1 MLIDLSQSFLGR
13 TSMNRITFKRAGALI
28 LSLAI
33 TVSLVPKIT
42 GKGVVKADD
51 EWVKSAENTEFGTSQ
66 IANPVVPASN
76 SSAWQG
82 SYVYYGKYNDEPIRF
97 RVLNK
102 DSNKFGGRT
111 LFLDSDK
118 LLFQEEFDNDYSNV
132 WANSS
137 LREYLNNTFFNDS
150 FSKVEQNAVFAS
162 TVDSHE
168 YSSSVQVQ
176 DSFYSEY
183 GSYTPLNKDKVFV
196 LDIEDVSNNMYGYH
210 YKDGVIHKKQLL
222 TPKERVDPHW
232 WLRTPKKNTNNVIA
246 YVNQNG
252 TLVTR
257 TLRDYSG
264 QGPDLDI
271 SVAPA
276 MNIDKNAIILSSLI
290 SGNRGKAGAEYKL
303 TVKDDDINLSIP
315 DGKNVTVDGN
325 TVTVPYVLS
334 GKNAGK
340 VTQLSVVIK
349 DRSTVIRDGKII
361 ESPEIFYYQ
370 KLDWDLSKEGKVTFN
385 LPEDFFKYDIWGFTS
400 QMYLLA
406 EDANAKMETDYAGEP
421 LLLPNPNPVVTYD
434 VRTPFDCNFAHM
446 MFLQDL
452 ILSDTIGKS
461 ETDQIDLDKNG
472 DLDLELKQV
481 SSFDFVLSRLDSCN
495 LRGRFV
501 IDYENAYP
509 QSGIKTVVFILSDF
523 DVSLDKVSNGTATL
537 SKTKALNGDEIKVT
551 VKPDAG
557 YALDKITYTPEGGT
571 AVDITSS
578 KKFTMP
584 KNNVSV
590 KVTFKNQA
598 SLTLDKTK
606 ADVVC
611 GNSLSLKATLKG
623 ADSKV
628 SWKSSNTKIAT
639 VDANGKI
646 TAKQAGAVT
655 ITASAAGKTAKCT
668 VQVLFKDVI
677 NTKEFWYEPTY
688 YLANMNV
695 VKGYDNQTLFKPAVE
710 CTRAQMLTFMWRLA
724 GCPEPKSS
732 KCDFPDVK
740 SGDYFFKPVIWAV
753 ENGITTGYSDKT
765 FKPKNVCSRAQT
777 VTFLWR
783 MAGKPNPKTKENKFK
798 DVKSNA
804 YYYKATLW
812 ASEMKILAGYDD
824 GTFRPDGLCLRRQM
838 VTFLY
843 KYDKFVNG
851 KG

>member
-1 MLIDLSQSFLGR
+1 MNSMFL
-13 TSMNRITFKRAGALI
+13 KRAVALG
-28 LSLAI
+28 LSCAVA
-33 TVSLVPKIT
+33 VSLVPMFT
-42 GKGVVKADD
+42 GNSEVKAD
-51 EWVKSAENTEFGTSQ
+51 EWVKSKENTIYGLQ
-66 IANPVVPASN
+66 LVKNPKRP
-76 SSAWQG
+76 SSSSTPWQG
-82 SYVYYGKYNDEPIRF
+82 NYVYFGKNNGNPIKF
-97 RVLNK
+97 RVLDC
-102 DSNKFGGRT
+102 DSTAYGGNT
-111 LFLDSDK
+111 LFLDSDM
-118 LLFQEEFDNDYSNV
+118 LFDKQKYDEDSSVWADSDLRKYFNGEFIENNFSAVESKAIFPSTVESHDYSNDIVPVQDGILSNYKSYTALDGDKIFPLDYEEVSNPQYGYHKDDGANHIKTIINSEPYDENVWWLRSDHKDKKNYKKITAISNVRGTLIHNPCDNDY
-132 WANSS
+132 
-137 LREYLNNTFFNDS
+137 
-150 FSKVEQNAVFAS
+150 FAS
-162 TVDSHE
+162 
-168 YSSSVQVQ
+168 
-176 DSFYSEY
+176 
-183 GSYTPLNKDKVFV
+183 
-196 LDIEDVSNNMYGYH
+196 
-210 YKDGVIHKKQLL
+210 
-222 TPKERVDPHW
+222 
-232 WLRTPKKNTNNVIA
+232 
-246 YVNQNG
+246 
-252 TLVTR
+252 
-257 TLRDYSG
+257 
-264 QGPDLDI
+264 
-271 SVAPA
+271 PA
-276 MNIDKNAIILSSLI
+276 LNIDRSKILFSTLI
-290 SGNRGKAGAEYKL
+290 SGKAAEDGAEYKL
-303 TVKDDDINLSIP
+303 TLKDDEIKLALS
-315 DGKNVTVDGN
+315 KTKEVSFEGN
-325 TVTVPYVLS
+325 RVTVPYTLS
-334 GKNAGK
+334 GKNAGN
-340 VTQLSVVIK
+340 VDQLSLA
-349 DRSTVIRDGKII
+349 I
-361 ESPEIFYYQ
+361 ESNSWFNLNYYK
-370 KLDWDLSKEGKVTFN
+370 KLDVTPSANGTVSFE
-385 LPEDFFKYDIWGFTS
+385 LPDDFKPMRWGIS
-400 QMYLLA
+400 YRIYLIA
-406 EDANAKMETDYAGEP
+406 EDVNGMKETDYAGEP
-421 LLLPNPNPVVTYD
+421 LLIENPGITLD
-434 VRTPFDCNFAHM
+434 VRTPFQADQEVRAYLGNICYGQLINGFYTTEKDM
-446 MFLQDL
+446 KYDIDKDGEYDL
-452 ILSDTIGKS
+452 IVYAEENGGYLAKLDNCKLRGSYDLN
-461 ETDQIDLDKNG
+461 DLDEHYYK
-472 DLDLELKQV
+472 
-481 SSFDFVLSRLDSCN
+481 
-495 LRGRFV
+495 
-501 IDYENAYP
+501 
-509 QSGIKTVVFILSDF
+509 IKKYTFILSDL
-523 DVSLDKVSNGTATL
+523 DVSLDKVSNGTASV
-537 SKTKALNGDEIKVT
+537 SKTSALRDDEIT
-551 VKPDAG
+551 VKAKPDPG
-557 YALDKITYTPEGGT
+557 YVLDKITYTPKGGT

-584 KNNVSV
+584 NEDVSV

-606 ADVVC
+606 ADVIC

-843 KYDKFVNG
+843 KYDKYVN
-851 KG
+851 KK

>member
-1 MLIDLSQSFLGR
+1 
-13 TSMNRITFKRAGALI
+13 MNRITFKRAGTLI

-42 GKGVVKADD
+42 GKSEVKADD
-51 EWVKSAENTEFGTSQ
+51 EWVKTAENTEFGTSQ

-76 SSAWQG
+76 SSTWQG

-102 DSNKFGGRT
+102 DSNEFGGRT

-118 LLFQEEFDNDYSNV
+118 LLYQEEFDNDYSNV

-150 FSKVEQNAVFAS
+150 FSKAEQNAVFAS

-168 YSSSVQVQ
+168 YSSSVRVQ

-210 YKDGVIHKKQLL
+210 YEDGAIHKKQLL

-232 WLRTPKKNTNNVIA
+232 WLRTPRKNTNNVIA

-303 TVKDDDINLSIP
+303 TVKDDDIKLRVP
-315 DGKNVTVDGN
+315 EGKEATLKGN
-325 TVTVPYVLS
+325 KLTVPYVLS
-334 GKNAGK
+334 GNNAGN
-340 VTQLSVVIK
+340 VTQLSVII
-349 DRSTVIRDGKII
+349 SDGLN
-361 ESPEIFYYQ
+361 PLLYYN
-370 KLDWDLSKEGKVTFN
+370 KLECDLSKEGTVSFAI
-385 LPEDFFKYDIWGFTS
+385 PDDFVDEIWGFS
-400 QMYLLA
+400 YQIYLLA
-406 EDANAKMETDYAGEP
+406 EDVNGKMETDYASEP
-421 LLLPNPNPVVTYD
+421 LMIKNPAITYD
-434 VRTPFDCNFAHM
+434 VRSPLTCD
-446 MFLQDL
+446 FLRMIILGELNDVDL
-452 ILSDTIGKS
+452 IDFLPANK
-461 ETDQIDLDKNG
+461 IDLDLDG
-472 DLDLELKQV
+472 DADLGYKEIADYI
-481 SSFDFVLSRLDSCN
+481 FELSRDDTCN
-495 LRGRFV
+495 LKGRYV
-501 IDYENAYP
+501 IDIEKLYP
-509 QSGIKTVVFILSDF
+509 NVGFKKVEFILSDL

-590 KVTFKNQA
+590 KVTFKYALNP
-598 SLTLDKTK
+598 SLKLDKTS
-606 ADVVC
+606 ASVVC
-611 GNSLSLKATLKG
+611 GDKLTLKATLK
-623 ADSKV
+623 DITDKI

-639 VDANGKI
+639 VDSNGKI
-646 TAKQAGAVT
+646 TAKQAGTVT
-655 ITASAAGKTAKCT
+655 ITASAGGKTAKCT
-668 VQVLFKDVI
+668 VQVLFKDVT

-783 MAGKPNPKTKENKFK
+783 MAGKPNPKTKENKFN

-843 KYDKFVNG
+843 KYDKYVN
-851 KG
+851 KK